1 MKTKIA
7 LITLGIVFLSTV
19 AIALTLI
26 TEREVLTCT
35 DTDGGID
42 LTLQGVISGQR
53 LTGGNYSHTD
63 YCLNDSVIREYAC
76 GFKGNSTYTQQWEE
90 SRNCTCS
97 GGACLFPD
105 LTITSMTY
113 SLQNNTNSTNVT
125 AFVSTTV
132 ANIGELTA
140 GNSVLKLTLLP
151 GGEEDLLNAG
161 ILAPNQ
167 TNTTLVIYQNLPN
180 NSSFNVTAIV
190 DVFDVVGES
199 NENNNVESILFE
211 T

>member
-1 MKTKIA
+1 
-7 LITLGIVFLSTV
+7 
-19 AIALTLI
+19 
-26 TEREVLTCT
+26 
-35 DTDGGID
+35 
-42 LTLQGVISGQR
+42 
-53 LTGGNYSHTD
+53 
-63 YCLNDSVIREYAC
+63 
-76 GFKGNSTYTQQWEE
+76 
-90 SRNCTCS
+90 
-97 GGACLFPD
+97 
-105 LTITSMTY
+105 MTY

-132 ANIGELTA
+132 ANIGNLISSGFA
-140 GNSVLKLTLLP
+140 LRLTLLP
-151 GGEEDLLNAG
+151 VMQNNTITFGTF
-161 ILAPNQ
+161 APNQ